1 MDNAVL
7 FHCYCGGN
15 LREALPAAHGAA
27 PVSVSAV
34 AGGGKKYLIPHGT
47 VVQSEAAVAALRV
60 AERVK
65 IYFLR
70 RLKILYLTGSA
81 EKAG

>member
-47 VVQSEAAVAALRV
+47 VVQSEAAVAALRDRAAMRRPLRDAIDTTTPV
-60 AERVK
+60 A
-65 IYFLR
+65 
-70 RLKILYLTGSA
+70 
-81 EKAG
+81 